1 MKQFIAFVL
10 LAFLFTMGQ
19 AQERTTSEVKRD
31 FEKEFKSL
39 MRELRTADS
48 TKIQALQEKVQ
59 NFENE
64 YKAYSDFLNKAVFP
78 DGYDGTI
85 DKLQDQMKESV
96 ELVDS
101 RARIAQLESQIQELS
116 GQMNQLSKANDSLM
130 AQLKSMKSEMA
141 KLRETVKALQANIA
155 KRDEV
160 VFALVDSLFVQ
171 YDKQQ
176 LSNKDIN
183 KISSLEKNNVIAN
196 IKRSIND
203 NMAFLSSMAI
213 SPSDMPNVLMQQR
226 KFENSWKGVG
236 QKLANAYLSSK
247 DRSKEIAEVDGK
259 IAQWRAQVDE
269 AFWKALNG
277 VFANE
282 KLSVQPFNNS
292 EEFYNNIIRFIDD
305 EMNNTGNKESD
316 ARLAAYEAFAYKAWG
331 SEVKPVWVPVM
342 KQYSLLTDDR
352 VNEIDTKVK
361 LWYAQVKPAN
371 TIVYI
376 LVGALVLAVIIGLY
390 LGMKKRPTPPA
401 AA

>member
-1 MKQFIAFVL
+1 MKQFIAITLF
-10 LAFLFTMGQ
+10 AFLFSFAQ

-31 FEKEFKSL
+31 FEKEYKSL
-39 MRELRTADS
+39 MRDLRTADS
-48 TKIQALQEKVQ
+48 SKIHELEQKVQ
-59 NFENE
+59 SFENE
-64 YKAYSDFLNKAVFP
+64 YKSYSDFLNKAVFP

-85 DKLQDQMKESV
+85 EKLQDQMKESL

-101 RARIAQLESQIQELS
+101 KARIAQLESQIQELS
-116 GQMNQLSKANDSLM
+116 GQVDMLSKANDSLM
-130 AQLKSMKSEMA
+130 AQMKSMKSEMA
-141 KLRETVKALQANIA
+141 KLRETVKTLQANIA

-176 LSNKDIN
+176 LSNKDMK
-183 KISSLEKNNVIAN
+183 KISSLEKNNVVAN

-203 NMAFLSSMAI
+203 NMAFLTSMAV

-247 DRSKEIAEVDGK
+247 DRSKEIAEVDGM
-259 IAQWRAQVDE
+259 ITTWRQQVDE

-282 KLSVQPFNNS
+282 KLNIQTFNNS

-305 EMNNTGNKESD
+305 EMNNAGNKDED
-316 ARLAAYEAFAYKAWG
+316 ARLATFEAFAYKTWG

-352 VNEIDTKVK
+352 ISEIDTKVK

-371 TIVYI
+371 TLLYI
-376 LVGALVLAVIIGLY
+376 LGAALAIAIIIGLY
-390 LGMKKRPTPPA
+390 LGMKKRPAQPTA
-401 AA
+401 